1 MPTPPSINYNLQLV
15 CVNTSY
21 FKISRLDIDLS
32 HGCEESLSVEESGH
46 PECDGSSIEAPGVE
60 LAVSVNQ
67 LGEPEPKGTGIP
79 GYLNKRKS
87 DGNLIMTLTFRTS
100 KQRNV

>member
-1 MPTPPSINYNLQLV
+1 MCQYKIL
-15 CVNTSY
+15 
-21 FKISRLDIDLS
+21 ISRLDIDLS
-32 HGCEESLSVEESGH
+32 HGCEESLSIEESGH

-60 LAVSVNQ
+60 LAVPVNQ

-87 DGNLIMTLTFRTS
+87 DGNLIMQPSFTTS
-100 KQRNV
+100 KQGNV